1 MTENGKRCILVVDDN
16 QDIREGFVLLLE
28 LAGYDEVY
36 SAACGEEAL
45 LTLASVRPD
54 VLVTDRNMPRMS
66 GEKLAEIAKRIAPE
80 IKIIMITGHD
90 IEAVRKAATAAGV
103 DRILQKPVLIE
114 DLETAIQEVLA
125 PATA

>member
-1 MTENGKRCILVVDDN
+1 
-16 QDIREGFVLLLE
+16 
-28 LAGYDEVY
+28 
-36 SAACGEEAL
+36 
-45 LTLASVRPD
+45 
-54 VLVTDRNMPRMS
+54 
-66 GEKLAEIAKRIAPE
+66 
-80 IKIIMITGHD
+80 MITGHD